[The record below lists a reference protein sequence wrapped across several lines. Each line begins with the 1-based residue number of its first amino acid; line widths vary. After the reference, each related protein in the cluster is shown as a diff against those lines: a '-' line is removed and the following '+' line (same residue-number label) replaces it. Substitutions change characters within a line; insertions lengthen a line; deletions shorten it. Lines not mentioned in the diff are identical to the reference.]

1 MVNVFLYPGLGEKR
15 KGPPLSRKENKP
27 GKRFF
32 LPGAINFLFIFKK
45 YRHFF
50 NNFETNPIQKDTH
63 DKIL

>member
-1 MVNVFLYPGLGEKR
+1 MFSFIPAWVKKE

-27 GKRFF
+27 GKNSF
-32 LPGAINFLFIFKK
+32 LPGAINVLSIFKK

-50 NNFETNPIQKDTH
+50 NNFETNPIQKNTH